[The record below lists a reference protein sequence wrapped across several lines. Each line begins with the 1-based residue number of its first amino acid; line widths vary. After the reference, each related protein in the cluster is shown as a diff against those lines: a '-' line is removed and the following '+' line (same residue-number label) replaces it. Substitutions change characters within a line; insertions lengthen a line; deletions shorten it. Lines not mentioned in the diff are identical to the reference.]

1 METIDDQIGEERAEE
16 PEAADATTGEGSGGG
31 TGRSRRPLLWIGIGI
46 AAAAVVGS
54 AVWLG
59 AAAGGDDEATEETAG
74 NTATIQRADLVVR
87 ETLDGTL
94 GYGEGDPVIARAD
107 QESNAIGS
115 SINGTITWAAPG
127 GSVVSQ
133 GEVLYEVNERPVA
146 VMYGDVPA
154 YRPLSTRSDDG
165 PDVAQLES
173 ALVALGFDP
182 NGEVVVD
189 EDFTSSTAEMVE
201 SWQESIGA
209 ETDGVID
216 LGEVVFTEGPVYV
229 AELLT
234 EIGDQAG
241 QAVIATSKSPTGTIT
256 SIVAE
261 GDIVGQGDVIY
272 SVEGQPIVLLVGTV
286 PAYRSMSVGTSGDD
300 VAQLEAAL
308 VQFGFGEGG
317 LVTDGV
323 FDGDTR
329 EAVIAWQQSVG
340 AAPDGVVDL
349 GDVVFSASDIRV
361 GSIERGVGDTVQ
373 EGATVLTTSAAE
385 TFVSVQ
391 LSAADQGLLA
401 VGDTVTVELPDGSE
415 TTGTVAEVGTVA
427 QVGQEGGAPFFDVT
441 IALDEPEAAV
451 GLDEAPVEVAVVTD
465 SAEDVLAVPVTA
477 LLALAEGGYAVE
489 VMSEDGSTYLV
500 AAEPGLFADG
510 FVEVTGEGLQ
520 AGMEV
525 VIP

>member
-1 METIDDQIGEERAEE
+1 MSIIDEQIGVVREEG
-16 PEAADATTGEGSGGG
+16 PEATDATTLESSGDG
-31 TGRSRRPLLWIGIGI
+31 TGRRSRLLLWIGI
-46 AAAAVVGS
+46 AAIVVVGS
-54 AVWLG
+54 VVWL
-59 AAAGGDDEATEETAG
+59 AAANSGDDEATEETAP
-74 NTATIQRADLVVR
+74 NTATIQRSDLVVS
-87 ETLDGTL
+87 EILDGTL
-94 GYGEGDPVIARAD
+94 GYGEGEPVAARAD
-107 QESNAIGS
+107 QEPNAIGS
-115 SINGTITWAAPG
+115 SINGTITWAAPE

-133 GEVLYEVNERPVA
+133 GEVLYEVNTRPVA

-154 YRPLSTRSDDG
+154 YRPLSTRSEDG

-173 ALVALGFDP
+173 TLVALGFDP
-182 NGEVVVD
+182 DGEVVVD
-189 EDFTSSTAEMVE
+189 EEFTSSTAEMVE
-201 SWQESIGA
+201 AWQESIGA

-216 LGEVVFTEGPVYV
+216 LGEVVFTEGPVFV
-229 AELLT
+229 AEVLT

-241 QAVIATSKSPTGTIT
+241 QAVIAISKSPTGTIT

-261 GDIVGQGDVIY
+261 GDIVGQGDVIF
-272 SVEGQPIVLLVGTV
+272 SVDGQPVVLLSGNV
-286 PAYRSMSVGTSGDD
+286 PAYRSMSVGTSGAD
-300 VAQLEAAL
+300 VAQLEATLAQL
-308 VQFGFGEGG
+308 GFGEG
-317 LVTDGV
+317 LVADGE

-340 AAPDGVVDL
+340 AAPDGVIDL

-391 LSAADQGLLA
+391 LSAADQGLLV
-401 VGDTVTVELPDGSE
+401 VGDAVTVELPDGSE
-415 TTGTVAEVGTVA
+415 TSGTVAEVGTVA
-427 QVGQEGGAPFFDVT
+427 QAGQEGGAPFFNVT
-441 IALDEPEAAV
+441 IVLDETAAAV

-489 VMSEDGSTYLV
+489 VVAEDGSTSLV

-520 AGMEV
+520 EGMEV